1 MINCPQ
7 CGQDKLAD
15 TKKMFSEKEAS
26 VMGVT
31 FPEGPAVAGK
41 SLSSTMVV
49 QCSNCGYVAVR
60 IEKSVEFLLKS

>member
-1 MINCPQ
+1 MINCPS
-7 CGQDKLAD
+7 CGKDKLVD
-15 TKKMFSEKEAS
+15 TKKVHNQTESN

-49 QCSNCGYVAVR
+49 QCSHCGYVAVR